1 MRMNVIYVL
10 LLTKTIRDIFLCSN
24 KNQQVLQSEINHCKV
39 QLKRIHIHLYDLL
52 H

>member
-1 MRMNVIYVL
+1 MRMNVIFV